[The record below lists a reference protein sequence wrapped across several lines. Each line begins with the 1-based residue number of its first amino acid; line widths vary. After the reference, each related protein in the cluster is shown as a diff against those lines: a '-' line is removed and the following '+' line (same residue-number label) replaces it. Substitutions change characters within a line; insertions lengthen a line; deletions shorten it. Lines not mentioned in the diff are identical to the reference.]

1 MKCGKCVPSCTI
13 YRIHKDETTSPRGF
27 LDLIAQVKQE
37 SLEFSPDVKGIFDT
51 CFLCTTCVQV
61 CPLHLPIDVMI
72 EKVRYLSTAKH
83 PISWHKKLYFF
94 LLRHPKL
101 MDFVFSFCHVLAPCA
116 FKQENDKL
124 KWRFKWRAKNPN
136 LSLLQKRAFFPFASK
151 SFLNSHPPEIT
162 PQNPPDRPVRKV
174 GIFIGCLGNYNYP
187 NVGKSLLSLLD
198 KLGIGVIL
206 PQQVCCG
213 APAYFSGDAKS
224 ALFLAQKNTASLAN
238 IAPQVEAILVP
249 EATCI
254 SMLKKDYPHVFKNI
268 PDLKD
273 RQEWL
278 DKFSTIQDKLQL
290 ASAFLA
296 QYTALIDLLKQRPKS
311 PLSLTYHDPC
321 HAKKVLGVYAEPR
334 MLLQTNHQII
344 EMQESDRCCGF
355 GGVSMQSEH
364 YSLTLQAGLP
374 KARDIVST
382 HAQIV
387 SAECS
392 ACRVQLNNALEQI
405 DAPTQFLHP
414 LELLDRVLA

>member
-124 KWRFKWRAKNPN
+124 KWRFKWRAKNPSLN
-136 LSLLQKRAFFPFASK
+136 LLQKRAFFPFASK
-151 SFLNSHPPEIT
+151 SFLNSHPAQIM
-162 PQNPPDRPVRKV
+162 PQNPAEQPTKKV

-198 KLGIGVIL
+198 KLGMGAIL
-206 PQQVCCG
+206 PKQVCCG

-254 SMLKKDYPHVFKNI
+254 SMLKKDYPHVLKNI
-268 PDLKD
+268 PDLEE

-296 QYTALIDLLKQRPKS
+296 QHTALIDLLKQRPKS

-321 HAKKVLGVYAEPR
+321 HAKKVLGVYAQPR
-334 MLLQTNHQII
+334 MLLQANHQII

-374 KARDIVST
+374 KAYDIVST